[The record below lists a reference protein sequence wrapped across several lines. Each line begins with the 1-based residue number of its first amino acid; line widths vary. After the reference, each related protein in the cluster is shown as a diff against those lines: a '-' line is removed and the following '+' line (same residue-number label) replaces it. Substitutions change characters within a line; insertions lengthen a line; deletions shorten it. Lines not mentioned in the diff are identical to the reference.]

1 MIINTEDDYQYAL
14 KLLDHLMTKAEDRE
28 GEPLLPLI
36 DMVADAIEQY
46 EDGLES
52 IKLFKR
58 RIDSID
64 PATALFRVLIDQ
76 YGLIITVENH
86 KAALARIEEL
96 WAAEPNTPEG
106 DELDALVTL
115 VNVYE
120 DVSNFL
126 G

>member
-1 MIINTEDDYQYAL
+1 MIINTQDDYQYAL

-28 GEPLLPLI
+28 GEPLLSLI
-36 DMVADAIEQY
+36 DTVADAIEQY
-46 EDGLES
+46 EDSLES
-52 IKLFKR
+52 IKAFKR
-58 RIDSID
+58 RVDSID
-64 PATALFRVLIDQ
+64 LATALFRVLIDQ

-96 WAAEPNTPEG
+96 WDAEPNTPEG

-115 VNVYE
+115 VNAYE